1 MSEDKEYYPLDALGD
16 AVNKGEETSTTVKLV
31 DASSESARLLVGNYG
46 SDRDGWLA
54 EGKVDYRR
62 FTHLDPIDPYW
73 CSYFRLIPPERGGNW
88 ARKFVEEYENHMYSV
103 EGRHKKLGVEM
114 QKAVS
119 GKESQPKDKK
129 KRSLTDRLLG
139 RNKEDE

>member
-1 MSEDKEYYPLDALGD
+1 MSEEKEYYPLDAITDSLK
-16 AVNKGEETSTTVKLV
+16 KGEDTLTTVKIV

-62 FTHLDPIDPYW
+62 FTHLDPVDPYW
-73 CSYFRLIPPERGGNW
+73 CSYFRLMPPERGGNI
-88 ARKFVEEYENHMYSV
+88 ARLFVEEYENHMYSV
-103 EGRHKKLGVEM
+103 DGRHKKLGIEM

-129 KRSLTDRLLG
+129 KRSITDKLLG

>member
-1 MSEDKEYYPLDALGD
+1 MSEEKEYYPLDALGD
-16 AVNKGEETSTTVKLV
+16 ALKKGEDTSTTVKIV

-54 EGKVDYRR
+54 EGKVDFRR
-62 FTHLDPIDPYW
+62 FTHLDAIDPYW
-73 CSYFRLIPPERGGNW
+73 CSYFRLMPKERGGNW
-88 ARKFVEEYENHMYSV
+88 ARDFVEEYENHMYSV

-139 RNKEDE
+139 RNKEVE